1 MSNKRWIIII
11 FIVTT
16 LYALTAAADTVF
28 AFTIDFGFRRQIL
41 QTNTGRECGIIP
53 QINDVLGWNPN
64 GERTSFHLAATTGNA
79 VIYPGTCGQK
89 YTWGNSCEDLKCVTE
104 NSVIAISLRGG
115 LGVNGQH
122 TTCAVDD
129 ISHLGRD
136 DHSFSINCN
145 VAPKFGQVLQF
156 AIINPPP
163 PPPPPS

>member
-16 LYALTAAADTVF
+16 LYALTAADTVF
-28 AFTIDFGFRRQIL
+28 AFTIDFGFRKQIPR
-41 QTNTGRECGIIP
+41 TNTGRECGIIP
-53 QINDVLGWNPN
+53 QINDVLGWNPD
-64 GERTSFHLAATTGNA
+64 GGRTSFHITGTTGNA

-89 YTWGNSCEDLKCVTE
+89 YTWGDTCENLECVRPD
-104 NSVIAISLRGG
+104 SVITISLRGSEARG
-115 LGVNGQH
+115 LQH

-129 ISHLGRD
+129 ISHYGVD

-163 PPPPPS
+163 PPP